1 MMHVVSST
9 LVCFNS
15 ARLVRFGEE
24 PAFEM
29 EAALRPGAAPAMPKM
44 APAVAT

>member
-1 MMHVVSST
+1 MHVVSST

-24 PAFEM
+24 TGYGM
-29 EAALRPGAAPAMPKM
+29 EAAPPPAPATAGVPRLS
-44 APAVAT
+44 PA